1 MNAKKT
7 TARTKEYWLDI
18 GLLLLKEKIIQA
30 LVCFSN
36 GIVSS
41 LCGYCYAKNIFL
53 EY

>member
-36 GIVSS
+36 ALS
-41 LCGYCYAKNIFL
+41 LPCADIAMQKTYF
-53 EY
+53 